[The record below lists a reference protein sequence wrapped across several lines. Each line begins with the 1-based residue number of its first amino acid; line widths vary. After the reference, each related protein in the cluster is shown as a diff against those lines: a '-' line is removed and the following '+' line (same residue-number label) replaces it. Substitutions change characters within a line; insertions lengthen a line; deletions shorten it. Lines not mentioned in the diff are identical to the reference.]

1 MMKKLL
7 LLFCI
12 FFSLTGLL
20 KAQVGQNIDAE
31 YYTQCLFDS
40 VSPTQIVY
48 FTRVHSLSMPGSFK
62 DLKEDGTAYT
72 VVGSIRTCN
81 YQDVV
86 KECWLKQQSVDYIN
100 YVYSADAAQETE
112 DFWIVDWTY
121 VEQKS
126 VSSFAT
132 SQTPLINLGHV
143 PLAYPYGNSQSEAER
158 FDRDLSEW
166 LDCMGICYKDDN
178 PYNTEANATGVGSAY
193 TSLRGLRVSVT
204 VVGIEFVNMY
214 YSRNPNDPAKYDMTR
229 SGTKTTVSAVNCDLP
244 FDLYR
249 RTSNGSPAWG
259 VNYKGVVEYPPFTG
273 MLTKV
278 SCDFPDNRRDDC
290 NRPAGSNETWIAAID
305 TQICNYYISIPANE
319 NITGIWLRGVNVIG
333 GTYEPDGGGVSGK
346 DVQDLTDTLND
357 YILGRYGMGEF
368 AINNIMGTTYGWRIT
383 AKWLNYTFDSVG
395 TNVTKYYPSING
407 CANYRTYRVLRNEM
421 GGIVSC
427 VDECGKRCY
436 LPENAIRVNPGQE
449 NTIYDC
455 MNTNRFGTETITAGN
470 TKTFD
475 LSKYHYFSYSALAG
489 SNSSNSVETKDR
501 LNNTVTYTI
510 NTGFSESITAET
522 ACDYLKGSIKFTITS
537 GGLVK
542 VSYLW

>member
-12 FFSLTGLL
+12 FFSLTGFL

-143 PLAYPYGNSQSEAER
+143 PLSYPYGNSQSEAER

-178 PYNTEANATGVGSAY
+178 PNNTEATPTGVGSAY
-193 TSLRGLRVSVT
+193 TALRGLRVSVT

-214 YSRNPNDPAKYDMTR
+214 YSRNPNDPSKYDMTR

-259 VNYKGVVEYPPFTG
+259 VNYKGVVEYPPYTG
-273 MLTKV
+273 LLTKV

-333 GTYEPDGGGVSGK
+333 GTYEP
-346 DVQDLTDTLND
+346 
-357 YILGRYGMGEF
+357 
-368 AINNIMGTTYGWRIT
+368 
-383 AKWLNYTFDSVG
+383 
-395 TNVTKYYPSING
+395 
-407 CANYRTYRVLRNEM
+407 
-421 GGIVSC
+421 
-427 VDECGKRCY
+427 
-436 LPENAIRVNPGQE
+436 
-449 NTIYDC
+449 
-455 MNTNRFGTETITAGN
+455 
-470 TKTFD
+470 
-475 LSKYHYFSYSALAG
+475 
-489 SNSSNSVETKDR
+489 
-501 LNNTVTYTI
+501 
-510 NTGFSESITAET
+510 
-522 ACDYLKGSIKFTITS
+522 
-537 GGLVK
+537 
-542 VSYLW
+542 